1 VVKRN
6 QRIRRFVALLGK
18 WSTLIV
24 ARNVAMQSS
33 RTACTTSIALE
44 A

>member
-1 VVKRN
+1 MDKRN
-6 QRIRRFVALLGK
+6 RRIRRFVALPGK

-24 ARNVAMQSS
+24 AGNVAMQSS
-33 RTACTTSIALE
+33 RTACMIGIALE